1 MNSPLN
7 INRIAVLGSG
17 VMGSQIACHLANA
30 GFSVDLLDR
39 VLESDSGPQTKLA
52 EQSLQAAFKLSP
64 DPLFS
69 SSLKSRI
76 RTGNFD
82 EHLEWLST
90 ADWIIECI
98 VERREQNRFVRSG

>member
-7 INRIAVLGSG
+7 INRVAVLGSG

-39 VLESDSGPQTKLA
+39 VVETESGPQTNLA
-52 EQSLQAAFKLSP
+52 SQSLQAALKLSP

-69 SSLKSRI
+69 PNLKSRI

-82 EHLEWLST
+82 QH
-90 ADWIIECI
+90 
-98 VERREQNRFVRSG
+98 VERL